1 MQLLLRIVYYL
12 LIRFHYVVIDNVVSN
27 YQFKNKIK
35 IKNTM

>member
-12 LIRFHYVVIDNVVSN
+12 LIRFQYVVIDNVVNN

-35 IKNTM
+35 IRNTM